1 MTRKIELYD
10 FVRPRTETDSVW
22 RVIDIKP
29 DGQIVAQKR
38 YHELEPKVTKQVVST
53 PDFFILLDDEVEIDE

>member
-1 MTRKIELYD
+1 MTKKIELYD

-38 YHELEPKVTKQVVST
+38 YNTLEPKQINQVVSKA
-53 PDFFILLDDEVEIDE
+53 DFFELLNEAEIDE